1 MIKKEVFSN
10 ERVDSTQRKNDVPHI
25 ILFVSILVYC
35 LIFIYMTFHRHWS
48 FQSTYLD
55 LGCFEQGLW
64 TTLNGLFFWSSPH
77 NTSQFGIHVSPILF
91 TLLPVYSL
99 VPHTE
104 TLLVVQTILLAS
116 AAVPLFLIG
125 KKFLNSWG
133 GLTFAMLYLL
143 YPATHGINLVDF
155 HELAFLPLVLFSA
168 IYYMFMRKTSLF
180 IFFLF
185 CALMIKEDV
194 VLVVIMM
201 TAYAVYYGYYNSP
214 KERWIFLIFIV
225 ASILWLLISF
235 TLIIPHFHPE
245 GYIHSSRYEMSD
257 GLAGLITHN
266 FTLKVA
272 YLILLF
278 GPLVLTPLAAPEF
291 LLISLPSF
299 AEIVFQDDIAYR
311 INIHYCALLI
321 PILFTAAIL
330 GTVRIRKTL
339 VEKTPHLVKYLYPLL
354 VIMGI
359 LYAIVWT
366 PAPISPF
373 TLFPV
378 FSHPCDYTIND
389 HTQIIQNAISIIP
402 NNASVS
408 TQNNLASHLS
418 RRVNL
423 FLTYQENVDYILVDQ
438 KTYHFYWFR
447 NPELKV
453 PPDGYDLIY
462 DQDGVSLYTHKSK
475 GLSSVPSDTN
485 SSG

>member
-1 MIKKEVFSN
+1 
-10 ERVDSTQRKNDVPHI
+10 
-25 ILFVSILVYC
+25 
-35 LIFIYMTFHRHWS
+35 
-48 FQSTYLD
+48 
-55 LGCFEQGLW
+55 
-64 TTLNGLFFWSSPH
+64 
-77 NTSQFGIHVSPILF
+77 
-91 TLLPVYSL
+91 
-99 VPHTE
+99 
-104 TLLVVQTILLAS
+104 
-116 AAVPLFLIG
+116 VPLFLIG

-359 LYAIVWT
+359 LYTIVWT